1 MKNKPLNNMGL
12 KILSIILALLLWMT
26 VMIVSDYTV
35 KVEIK
40 DIPVTKKNIEV
51 FDKLDKVYDVTSG
64 DTVDIIVKGRRSIV
78 SELKAE
84 DFLAIAD
91 LSKMSITNTV
101 QIDVCAKN
109 QDIDNEISIS
119 CVDNTMT
126 LNLETKKKEQFPVKV
141 TTTGEPKSGFAVS
154 NTEVLPNIVMI
165 EGPESAINKITEVLV
180 TVDVNNKSEDFKSV
194 KKIKILD
201 AYGEEITNEK
211 IVMKQA
217 DAEAAVEINPVK
229 SVPLE
234 IKSVGQPLTG
244 YAVNDIVCQSKE
256 VVIVGDVDKLD
267 KIDKIVV
274 DNLSVNGLDEDVQ
287 TSVDLSKYIP
297 EGVKLVSPIGEILV
311 AIDIEPI
318 TDKYLPIVA
327 SDITLVNKN
336 ADYEYEIL
344 ASNNLR
350 IKLLGMEKIIDEVS
364 IEKLLPRIDCTNLVE
379 GENQVDIK
387 ITDADGVSCEVLGNI
402 TINVTVKTGEE
413 QKE

>member
-256 VVIVGDVDKLD
+256 VVIVG
-267 KIDKIVV
+267 
-274 DNLSVNGLDEDVQ
+274 
-287 TSVDLSKYIP
+287 Y
-297 EGVKLVSPIGEILV
+297 
-311 AIDIEPI
+311 
-318 TDKYLPIVA
+318 
-327 SDITLVNKN
+327 
-336 ADYEYEIL
+336 
-344 ASNNLR
+344 
-350 IKLLGMEKIIDEVS
+350 
-364 IEKLLPRIDCTNLVE
+364 
-379 GENQVDIK
+379 
-387 ITDADGVSCEVLGNI
+387 
-402 TINVTVKTGEE
+402 
-413 QKE
+413 